1 MGAKNS
7 MKKILM
13 IITKTWVRVQMPM
26 NIVASGVSLL
36 VIIFTVVGTYQV
48 VASDM
53 NTTGKVLFVL
63 FSVVFIVV
71 FVWENG
77 RFWREWLRKHKSDK

>member
-26 NIVASGVSLL
+26 NIVASGLSLL
-36 VIIFTVVGTYQV
+36 VIVFTVVGTYQV

-71 FVWENG
+71 FVWANG

>member
-26 NIVASGVSLL
+26 NIVASGLSLL
-36 VIIFTVVGTYQV
+36 VIVFTVVGTYQV